1 MHTTGYDEKG
11 EETRWRNVYV
21 LTFFILI
28 FSDEPENKYDDFDD
42 TPSSKYSYKDDDEEF
57 TSVER
62 THTTRTEKIT
72 TNRRTRSVGKK
83 LDLGASSTLGKDKS
97 DTTVLI
103 IIKYHIVYLLI
114 SMNFHIDFTAFRCYF
129 WLILPLVTILTCF
142 L

>member
-1 MHTTGYDEKG
+1 MKRPG
-11 EETRWRNVYV
+11 EVTRWRNVYV

-103 IIKYHIVYLLI
+103 IIKSPHLNEFPHRFHSMLCLI
-114 SMNFHIDFTAFRCYF
+114 DTSSCYNFDLFS
-129 WLILPLVTILTCF
+129 VVSD
-142 L
+142 

>member
-1 MHTTGYDEKG
+1 MKRPG

-97 DTTVLI
+97 DTTVLSPS
-103 IIKYHIVYLLI
+103 LLI
-114 SMNFHIDFTAFRCYF
+114 SMNFHIDFTACYV

>member
-103 IIKYHIVYLLI
+103 IIKDHIVYLLI
-114 SMNFHIDFTAFRCYF
+114 SMNTHKDFTAFRCYF
-129 WLILPLVTILTCF
+129 
-142 L
+142 

>member
-1 MHTTGYDEKG
+1 MKRPG

-103 IIKYHIVYLLI
+103 IIKSPHLNEFPHRFHGIQMLFLI
-114 SMNFHIDFTAFRCYF
+114 DTSSCYNFDLFS
-129 WLILPLVTILTCF
+129 VVSD
-142 L
+142 